1 MHVKKE
7 HKTSIT
13 LNMRDIYEIIN
24 ERGLL
29 PKGCLLPKG
38 WGKKAHTTTMST
50 DGSSLTIEITRFITS
65 KIVNKK

>member
-24 ERGLL
+24 ERGLI
-29 PKGCLLPKG
+29 PKG
-38 WGKKAHTTTMST
+38 WGKKVHNTIMST
-50 DGSSLTIEITRFITS
+50 DGSSLTIEVTRFIS
-65 KIVNKK
+65 SGIAEKKK